1 MQRLTKRGE
10 KMQKSCRSK
19 GVPWRLACNRILED
33 VSSVFLFRFG
43 SWSWSQQALQK
54 KKLGDKHDESL
65 IQILFKRKGNVC
77 QLLYENIKPSSNKLK
92 KNKSYLS
99 KWASLPRVFGRVSDG
114 YVTKGLM
121 RFGNHCGMFCFSE
134 KYMLVGK

>member
-1 MQRLTKRGE
+1 MQPNFGGCLQRVSLPVRKLVVEPAG
-10 KMQKSCRSK
+10 
-19 GVPWRLACNRILED
+19 LA
-33 VSSVFLFRFG
+33 
-43 SWSWSQQALQK
+43 K